1 MTTDGTI
8 EFYHTNPIKN
18 YGISDFKRKK
28 LTDGS
33 IRYTFM
39 QQTKPMPP
47 YAWWYGKLIVLDEN
61 FQKINELSLIAPTA
75 DEGLIENH
83 DSLLLTDNH
92 YILTGYRQRKER
104 INGRESSVVTL
115 LLQEIKN
122 NRVIFEWNS
131 GDHPELIKESLTA
144 CNYKKDL
151 DYVHFNSMI
160 IDPSDNN
167 LILSFRH
174 TSAIYKIDRKTG
186 EIIWRLGGKNDDF
199 GLTPEQRFNFQH
211 TASLTN
217 DGYLMLYDNHT
228 AEINTECAGNF
239 SFLPRKTSRILK
251 FKLDEKNKKI
261 LNWQEIPLSVYSEF
275 MGNVFETEDKTYIVG
290 YGSNKGKAA
299 EGTSSGDS
307 VFERAAVWIQG
318 LFNKS
323 KRHDT
328 ARTEGFDAD
337 SSGVALGAEKFVTDN
352 FKIGLGYAYAN
363 TDIDGFMR
371 STDVDTHSAI
381 LYGEYKPSQW
391 YVNGIA
397 TYGWSDYSEGKNVAG
412 IGVDADYDVE
422 TFGLQAMTGYE
433 LQSESFVFVPETGLR
448 YVHISQDAYKDS
460 ADQRVSA
467 NDSDLL
473 TGVLGA
479 RINRSWEFENGISL
493 KPEARFALTYDLV
506 NDAGGSVV
514 TLANGSAYAVDGEAL
529 DRFGM
534 ELGVGVTAEVDD
546 NIEVSLGYEG
556 KFREKYHDHTGLL
569 NAKYKF

>member
-1 MTTDGTI
+1 MKSILLFFIVLLQISAGQAAETLLDFSSADNHVVTVNGYPLLPIEPQRKVFEAVTLNTRGFNTIEVDGVQKRFRLFRIKPGDILKFSVNGEIYQLNLFPRKLPVPDIAEYTGGGYIATSFFSPKGDAQSFATIMTTDGTI

-18 YGISDFKRKK
+18 YGISDFKRQK

-174 TSAIYKIDRKTG
+174 TSAICKIDRKTG

-299 EGTSSGDS
+299 EELDKDGTPLWTFKLPDN
-307 VFERAAVWIQG
+307 
-318 LFNKS
+318 LFTY
-323 KRHDT
+323 R
-328 ARTEGFDAD
+328 
-337 SSGVALGAEKFVTDN
+337 V
-352 FKIGLGYAYAN
+352 
-363 TDIDGFMR
+363 
-371 STDVDTHSAI
+371 
-381 LYGEYKPSQW
+381 YK
-391 YVNGIA
+391 Y
-397 TYGWSDYSEGKNVAG
+397 
-412 IGVDADYDVE
+412 
-422 TFGLQAMTGYE
+422 
-433 LQSESFVFVPETGLR
+433 R
-448 YVHISQDAYKDS
+448 
-460 ADQRVSA
+460 
-467 NDSDLL
+467 
-473 TGVLGA
+473 
-479 RINRSWEFENGISL
+479 
-493 KPEARFALTYDLV
+493 
-506 NDAGGSVV
+506 
-514 TLANGSAYAVDGEAL
+514 
-529 DRFGM
+529 
-534 ELGVGVTAEVDD
+534 
-546 NIEVSLGYEG
+546 
-556 KFREKYHDHTGLL
+556 
-569 NAKYKF
+569 